1 MWHRKETKF
10 EHFTCWFA
18 DAVSTGA
25 SRGGGRLRGR
35 VSIIKDGDW
44 ETKGTCSQTSATPT
58 LPSQLRMV
66 TLKGSSM
73 GRLGWVLLTLPALLS
88 QISVPAAAQK
98 PPGISVGVILGQ
110 TRPISDQDII
120 PVRRND
126 DPVELSVT
134 TLRINQTDPKTV
146 ITQVCELLQR
156 KPLHGL
162 VFADGSDQEAISQIL
177 DFLSSQI
184 SLPVLGVYGGSSMIM
199 ADKDVKSTFYQFGA
213 SLMQEALLMMNI
225 MEEYDWHIFSIV
237 TSKFPGYQ
245 EFINVLRVTVDHSFV
260 RWDLQSVVT
269 LDAVDGDA
277 NSKAHIQLK
286 RIQSP
291 VILLY
296 CSKEEARYILEE
308 ARSLGLTGSGYIWIV
323 PSLTTGNPDFTPD
336 IYPLG
341 MISVSYN
348 EMEYPLES
356 RLRDGV
362 GIIATAAVAML
373 REKGEVPEPQGNC
386 YIQSEKGKT
395 LPSAL
400 RGDMMHVTYEERDL
414 SFTVDGYQANPKLSV
429 IVLHPNRTWEKMG
442 RWENGT
448 LSLMF
453 PVWPRYNSWGDEEAD
468 ENHLSIVT
476 LEEKPFVVVDNVDI
490 LTGTCMRNSVPCRKH
505 VKDNSTKDGGSY
517 IKQCCKGFCIDILKK
532 IARNVKFTFD
542 LYLVTN
548 GKHGKKINN
557 VWNGMVGEVIE
568 KKAAMAVGSLTIN
581 EERSEVIDFSVPFV
595 ETGISVMV
603 ARSNGTVSPSAF
615 LEPFSASVWV
625 MMFVM
630 LLLVTAISVFLFEFV
645 SPLGFNRNL
654 AQGKD
659 PHGPSFTVGKAVW
672 LLWGLVFNNS
682 VPVQNPK
689 GTTSKVIV
697 SVWAF
702 FAVIFLASYTAN
714 LAAFMIQEEFV
725 DQVTGLSDNKFQNP
739 YAYSPPFR
747 FGTVPNGSTERN
759 IRKNYP
765 DMHEYLVKYHQG
777 GVQDALV
784 SLKAGKLDAF
794 IYDAAV
800 LNYAAGRDD
809 GCKLVTIGSGYIF
822 ATTGYGIAL
831 QKGSR
836 WKRQVDLAILAI
848 IGDGEMEELEAIWL
862 TGICHNEKNEVMSS
876 QLDIDNMAGVFY
888 MLATAMGLS
897 LITFISEHLFY
908 WRLRY
913 CFTGVCNG
921 RPGLLFSISRGIWS
935 CVHGVHIE
943 LKKKPPELDFSP
955 QANMLHLLKS
965 AKKISLSSSPKR
977 SPALLQPGIIN
988 MMKGNS
994 VVSLSP
1000 KGQGGLYSNTSTLQG
1015 FLGRHKDLLNN
1026 SSPGPYPGK
1035 PKHHPLSLND
1045 ANPNN
1050 VEVNVTADN
1059 GKPHPPGLAGP
1070 ASKPRA
1076 LWKKSVET
1084 LKQGPIPLSGP
1095 AGGPAPGSA
1104 GSASVPG
1111 HAIMKSQRYLPEDPP
1126 HSDISECSSRPPSY
1140 MESDLGGPR
1149 MGMGGFK
1156 PPKDGLKKRPVGGMG
1171 GVGGAGG
1178 SGRSHEKIYSIDSDQ
1193 ASLHS
1198 APLYQRDILQEPS
1211 DLTHTHSDLR
1221 HSHSE
1226 HSNTHSVDASI
1237 LQLSASLLHHS
1248 HSADADLHSLKD
1260 KKYSTYKHTSTGA
1273 ASCSKD
1279 KNNGSYDA
1287 PGGQRQT
1294 HCRSC
1299 LGKLSG
1305 YSGLYTVRSP
1315 QNRCDA
1321 CVHLGNL
1328 YDISEDQLQYQT
1340 FSQAHSPHAH
1350 SPHAHSPHA
1359 HSPHAHSPHAH
1370 SPHAHSPHTHTQHTH
1385 THSGGDMF
1393 THYLPQSELGL
1404 VGEGDGLVS
1413 HYLPPA
1419 GPSPP
1424 GSQLTQLSRQPS
1436 YENVPEKQQRG
1447 GSRESEQRQQQ
1458 RGGSR
1463 ESEQQQ
1469 QRGGSRESEQRQQSQ
1484 FRGFSLPDRDNSR
1497 DNSSF
1502 GLLEDSPYANVL
1514 TMHSDRPYS
1523 SSITPSSPLNHSLD
1537 PVLPYPLPLPRRSKS
1552 LYPDQP
1558 SHNPFLQGGGGTG
1571 QRGGNSLAA
1580 AQRLAHG
1587 GSATDLYKQL
1597 VPLAMT
1603 LGNHHGHPHGNHQ
1616 EFFYPVASETAMMS
1630 YVMAPPTVAAQ
1641 QPIGYVTAPR
1651 ASSAGGNR
1659 PRLYRRM
1666 PSIESDV

>member
-1 MWHRKETKF
+1 CMK
-10 EHFTCWFA
+10 
-18 DAVSTGA
+18 TGKCC
-25 SRGGGRLRGR
+25 
-35 VSIIKDGDW
+35 VMK
-44 ETKGTCSQTSATPT
+44 
-58 LPSQLRMV
+58 
-66 TLKGSSM
+66 
-73 GRLGWVLLTLPALLS
+73 VLLKC
-88 QISVPAAAQK
+88 SVLTDLK
-98 PPGISVGVILGQ
+98 C
-110 TRPISDQDII
+110 II
-120 PVRRND
+120 
-126 DPVELSVT
+126 
-134 TLRINQTDPKTV
+134 TV
-146 ITQVCELLQR
+146 CVCVQVCELLQR
-156 KPLHGL
+156 KPLHG
-162 VFADGSDQEAISQIL
+162 VIFADGTDQEAISQIL
-177 DFLSSQI
+177 DFLSSQTL
-184 SLPVLGVYGGSSMIM
+184 LPVLGVYGGSSMIM
-199 ADKDVKSTFYQFGA
+199 ADKDTKSTFFQFGA

-245 EFINVLRVTVDHSFV
+245 EFISVLRVTVDHSFV

-296 CSKEEARYILEE
+296 CSKEEARYILDE

-323 PSLTTGNPDFTPD
+323 PSLTTGNPDLTPD

-362 GIIATAAVAML
+362 GIIATAAVSML
-373 REKGEVPEPQGNC
+373 REKGEVPEPHGSC
-386 YIQSEKGKT
+386 YNKFIYYSNWT
-395 LPSAL
+395 LNISP
-400 RGDMMHVTYEERDL
+400 GTGRDL

-429 IVLHPNRTWEKMG
+429 IVLTPDRKWQKMG

-476 LEEKPFVVVDNVDI
+476 LEEKPFVIVDNVDI

-505 VKDNSTKDGGSY
+505 VKSNSTRDGGSY

-532 IARNVKFTFD
+532 IAKYVKFTFD

-548 GKHGKKINN
+548 GKHGKKVNN
-557 VWNGMVGEVIE
+557 KWNGMVGEVIE

-630 LLLVTAISVFLFEFV
+630 LLLVTAIAVFLFEFV

-689 GTTSKVIV
+689 GTTSKFIV

-777 GVQDALV
+777 GVQDALI

-831 QKGSR
+831 QKGSH

-888 MLATAMGLS
+888 MLATAMGLA

-913 CFTGVCNG
+913 CFTGICSG
-921 RPGLLFSISRGIWS
+921 RPGLLFTISRGIWS
-935 CVHGVHIE
+935 CIHGVHIE
-943 LKKKPPELDFSP
+943 MKKKPPELDFSP

-965 AKKISLSSSPKR
+965 AKNITLSSPKR
-977 SPALLQPGIIN
+977 SPALMQPNIIHMIKGRSMSSPKHSPNMLQPKIIF
-988 MMKGNS
+988 MLKG
-994 VVSLSP
+994 
-1000 KGQGGLYSNTSTLQG
+1000 
-1015 FLGRHKDLLNN
+1015 
-1026 SSPGPYPGK
+1026 
-1035 PKHHPLSLND
+1035 
-1045 ANPNN
+1045 
-1050 VEVNVTADN
+1050 
-1059 GKPHPPGLAGP
+1059 
-1070 ASKPRA
+1070 
-1076 LWKKSVET
+1076 
-1084 LKQGPIPLSGP
+1084 
-1095 AGGPAPGSA
+1095 GSYE
-1104 GSASVPG
+1104 VPG
-1111 HAIMKSQRYLPEDPP
+1111 
-1126 HSDISECSSRPPSY
+1126 
-1140 MESDLGGPR
+1140 
-1149 MGMGGFK
+1149 
-1156 PPKDGLKKRPVGGMG
+1156 V
-1171 GVGGAGG
+1171 
-1178 SGRSHEKIYSIDSDQ
+1178 
-1193 ASLHS
+1193 
-1198 APLYQRDILQEPS
+1198 
-1211 DLTHTHSDLR
+1211 
-1221 HSHSE
+1221 
-1226 HSNTHSVDASI
+1226 
-1237 LQLSASLLHHS
+1237 
-1248 HSADADLHSLKD
+1248 
-1260 KKYSTYKHTSTGA
+1260 
-1273 ASCSKD
+1273 
-1279 KNNGSYDA
+1279 
-1287 PGGQRQT
+1287 QRQT

-1328 YDISEDQLQYQT
+1328 YDISEDQLQHQAYSQT
-1340 FSQAHSPHAH
+1340 HTHSPRT
-1350 SPHAHSPHA
+1350 
-1359 HSPHAHSPHAH
+1359 
-1370 SPHAHSPHTHTQHTH
+1370 HSPHTHSPH
-1385 THSGGDMF
+1385 THSPHTHPHAGGDMF

-1413 HYLPPA
+1413 HYLPPVGA
-1419 GPSPP
+1419 SPP
-1424 GSQLTQLSRQPS
+1424 GSHLSAQRLQLSRQHS
-1436 YENVPEKQQRG
+1436 YENVPEKQQQGGGPRG
-1447 GSRESEQRQQQ
+1447 NRDAE
-1458 RGGSR
+1458 
-1463 ESEQQQ
+1463 
-1469 QRGGSRESEQRQQSQ
+1469 Q
-1484 FRGFSLPDRDNSR
+1484 FRGLSLPDRDSIRNPA
-1497 DNSSF
+1497 
-1502 GLLEDSPYANVL
+1502 GLLQDSPYANVL
-1514 TMHSDRPYS
+1514 TMRSAKG
-1523 SSITPSSPLNHSLD
+1523 PSSPLNHSLD
-1537 PVLPYPLPLPRRSKS
+1537 TPLPMPLPRRSKS
-1552 LYPDQP
+1552 LYPDRP
-1558 SHNPFLQGGGGTG
+1558 SHNPFLQGGTG
-1571 QRGGNSLAA
+1571 QRRGETSLAA
-1580 AQRLAHG
+1580 AQRMAHG
-1587 GSATDLYKQL
+1587 RSATDIYKQL
-1597 VPLAMT
+1597 APLAMT
-1603 LGNHHGHPHGNHQ
+1603 LGNHPGNHHSNHQ
-1616 EFFYPVASETAMMS
+1616 EFFYPMAAPETAVS
-1630 YVMAPPTVAAQ
+1630 YVMAPPIVAH
-1641 QPIGYVTAPR
+1641 QPISYVTAPR
-1651 ASSAGGNR
+1651 AASAGGNR

>member
-1 MWHRKETKF
+1 
-10 EHFTCWFA
+10 
-18 DAVSTGA
+18 
-25 SRGGGRLRGR
+25 
-35 VSIIKDGDW
+35 
-44 ETKGTCSQTSATPT
+44 
-58 LPSQLRMV
+58 
-66 TLKGSSM
+66 M

-98 PPGISVGVILGQ
+98 PPGLSVGVILGQ
-110 TRPISDQDII
+110 TRPISDQDIM

-126 DPVELSVT
+126 DPVELTVT

-146 ITQVCELLQR
+146 ITQVCELLQK

-177 DFLSSQI
+177 DFLSSQT

-199 ADKDVKSTFYQFGA
+199 ADKDVKSTFFQFGA

-386 YIQSEKGKT
+386 YSQSEKGKT
-395 LPSAL
+395 LN
-400 RGDMMHVTYEERDL
+400 MMHVTYEERDL

-505 VKDNSTKDGGSY
+505 VKDNSTEGGGSY

-630 LLLVTAISVFLFEFV
+630 LLLVTAVSVFLFEFV

-689 GTTSKVIV
+689 GTTSKFIV

-831 QKGSR
+831 QKGSH

-921 RPGLLFSISRGIWS
+921 RPGLLFTISRGIWS

-965 AKKISLSSSPKR
+965 AKKITLSSSSPKR

-1035 PKHHPLSLND
+1035 PKPHPLSLND
-1045 ANPNN
+1045 
-1050 VEVNVTADN
+1050 VEVSVTADN
-1059 GKPHPPGLAGP
+1059 GKPHPPGPAGP

-1095 AGGPAPGSA
+1095 SGGPAPGSA

-1111 HAIMKSQRYLPEDPP
+1111 HATMKSQRYLPEDPP

-1156 PPKDGLKKRPVGGMG
+1156 PPKDGLKKRP
-1171 GVGGAGG
+1171 
-1178 SGRSHEKIYSIDSDQ
+1178 KIYSIDSDQ
-1193 ASLHS
+1193 SSLHS
-1198 APLYQRDILQEPS
+1198 APLYQRDSLQEPP
-1211 DLTHTHSDLR
+1211 DVTHTHSDLR

-1226 HSNTHSVDASI
+1226 HSNAVDDSI
-1237 LQLSASLLHHS
+1237 LQLSA
-1248 HSADADLHSLKD
+1248 
-1260 KKYSTYKHTSTGA
+1260 
-1273 ASCSKD
+1273 
-1279 KNNGSYDA
+1279 NGSYDA
-1287 PGGQRQT
+1287 PGSQRQT

-1321 CVHLGNL
+1321 CIHLGNL
-1328 YDISEDQLQYQT
+1328 YDISEDQL
-1340 FSQAHSPHAH
+1340 H
-1350 SPHAHSPHA
+1350 
-1359 HSPHAHSPHAH
+1359 
-1370 SPHAHSPHTHTQHTH
+1370 
-1385 THSGGDMF
+1385 
-1393 THYLPQSELGL
+1393 ELGL

-1419 GPSPP
+1419 GTSPP
-1424 GSQLTQLSRQPS
+1424 GSHLSTQLSRQPS
-1436 YENVPEKQQRG
+1436 YENVPEKQQQRRG
-1447 GSRESEQRQQQ
+1447 GGREAE
-1458 RGGSR
+1458 
-1463 ESEQQQ
+1463 
-1469 QRGGSRESEQRQQSQ
+1469 RQQSQ

-1497 DNSSF
+1497 DNNSF

-1514 TMHSDRPYS
+1514 TMRSDRPYS
-1523 SSITPSSPLNHSLD
+1523 SSPLNHSLD
-1537 PVLPYPLPLPRRSKS
+1537 PVLPLPLPLPRRSKS
-1552 LYPDQP
+1552 LYPDRP
-1558 SHNPFLQGGGGTG
+1558 SHNPFLQ
-1571 QRGGNSLAA
+1571 

-1587 GSATDLYKQL
+1587 RSATDLYKQL

-1603 LGNHHGHPHGNHQ
+1603 LGNHHGHPHANHQ
-1616 EFFYPVASETAMMS
+1616 EFFYPVASETAVMS
-1630 YVMAPPTVAAQ
+1630 YVMAPPAVAAQ